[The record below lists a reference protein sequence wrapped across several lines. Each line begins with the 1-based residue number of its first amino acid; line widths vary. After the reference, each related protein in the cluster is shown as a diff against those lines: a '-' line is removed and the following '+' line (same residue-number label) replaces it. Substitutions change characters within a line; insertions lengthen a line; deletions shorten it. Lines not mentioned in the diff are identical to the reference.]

1 MQTATVNSAPA
12 YSNKNAAFFRLFTD
26 ISGLL
31 DDKERRLHEVSFR
44 DEQSP
49 DNFRPCKYSDSR
61 QGLLINQAA
70 LHEII
75 AEWEEILGGLQFF
88 RETFLRFSAS
98 YPFLGDI
105 WQIALLPMFAPV
117 YLRCKTAKPITEIR
131 LPQAVSGLHK
141 IALGV
146 PSTVDLMLMDYA
158 ASTSQPTSTYAFAEA
173 HGLLLNDPWCCAGS
187 PVMMNK
193 FDEVLAGRA
202 VARADAGKSFR
213 ALFGE
218 PDFPAFAFLMTCQ
231 YVCGYVFLISNIML
245 MQYAFGILAK
255 RGVYAS
261 PPTPSEVALSP
272 YEKRIGL
279 TLKYMMGDGLSFAT
293 LESIYMNILAES
305 ARIVGMSAHCSK
317 VQKYIELMVS
327 THLYVDTTDPNELLL
342 ANDRLEAALAETV
355 EYFQNQIAVMLA
367 TQTPREEFLSF
378 LDFEKPAN
386 YLRNLLGMEK

>member
-117 YLRCKTAKPITEIR
+117 YLRCKTAKTITEIR
-131 LPQAVSGLHK
+131 LPWAYPQ
-141 IALGV
+141 
-146 PSTVDLMLMDYA
+146 
-158 ASTSQPTSTYAFAEA
+158 
-173 HGLLLNDPWCCAGS
+173 
-187 PVMMNK
+187 
-193 FDEVLAGRA
+193 R
-202 VARADAGKSFR
+202 
-213 ALFGE
+213 
-218 PDFPAFAFLMTCQ
+218 
-231 YVCGYVFLISNIML
+231 LI
-245 MQYAFGILAK
+245 
-255 RGVYAS
+255 
-261 PPTPSEVALSP
+261 
-272 YEKRIGL
+272 
-279 TLKYMMGDGLSFAT
+279 
-293 LESIYMNILAES
+293 
-305 ARIVGMSAHCSK
+305 
-317 VQKYIELMVS
+317 
-327 THLYVDTTDPNELLL
+327 
-342 ANDRLEAALAETV
+342 
-355 EYFQNQIAVMLA
+355 
-367 TQTPREEFLSF
+367 
-378 LDFEKPAN
+378 
-386 YLRNLLGMEK
+386 